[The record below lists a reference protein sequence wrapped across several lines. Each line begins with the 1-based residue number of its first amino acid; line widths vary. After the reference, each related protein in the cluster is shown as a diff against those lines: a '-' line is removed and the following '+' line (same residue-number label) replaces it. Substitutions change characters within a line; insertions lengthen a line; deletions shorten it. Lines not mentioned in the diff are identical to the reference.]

1 MENKSKVWHLE
12 NFNFFSELDM
22 EERTFIRQNTSM
34 KTLDK
39 GETVYFQNDPCNSV
53 YFLKEGKIRISKF
66 TQEGEE
72 FLVGILQKGEIF
84 GEASITGN
92 KKRKEAAIVEEPV
105 TYCVMKEEKFRE
117 LLLRIPTL
125 NLKFSQMLEEKLEK
139 AQKRL
144 QDISCKNNQQR
155 IIDFLK
161 ETASHSPKGPN
172 GEFIINNS
180 LTHQK
185 IAQLTSTNRQE
196 VSSVLS
202 LLKKNRVIDYN
213 RKFIKILNI
222 NQLELS

>member
-1 MENKSKVWHLE
+1 METKSKVWHLE
-12 NFNFFSELDM
+12 NFNFFSELNM
-22 EERTFIRQNTSM
+22 EERTFICQNTIMRSHE
-34 KTLDK
+34 KN
-39 GETVYFQNDPCNSV
+39 EAVYFQNDPSNSV

-72 FLVGILQKGEIF
+72 FVVGFLQKGEIF
-84 GEASITGN
+84 GESSITGN
-92 KKRKEAAIVEEPV
+92 KRRKEAAIVEEPV

-117 LLLRIPTL
+117 LLLMVPAL
-125 NLKFSQMLEEKLEK
+125 NLKFSQLLEEKLEK

-161 ETASHSPKGPN
+161 ETASLSPKGPN
-172 GEFIINNS
+172 GELIINNT

-202 LLKKNRVIDYN
+202 FLKKNRVIDYN
-213 RKFIKILNI
+213 RKIIKILNI
-222 NQLELS
+222 RELELS

>member
-1 MENKSKVWHLE
+1 MVEKSKVWYLE

-22 EERTFIRQNTSM
+22 VERTFICQNTIMRSLE
-34 KTLDK
+34 KD
-39 GETVYFQNDPCNSV
+39 EAVYFQFDPSNSV

-66 TQEGEE
+66 THTGEE
-72 FLVGILQKGEIF
+72 FLVGILEKGEIF
-84 GEASITGN
+84 GESSITDN
-92 KKRKEAAIVEEPV
+92 KYRKEAAIVEEAV
-105 TYCVMKEEKFRE
+105 TYCVMQQEKFRE
-117 LLLRIPTL
+117 LLLMVPAL

-161 ETASHSPKGPN
+161 ETASLSSKGPN
-172 GEFIINNS
+172 GELIIDNS

-185 IAQLTSTNRQE
+185 IAQLTCTNRQE

-202 LLKKNRVIDYN
+202 HLKKNKIIDYN
-213 RKFIKILNI
+213 RKTIKILKMN
-222 NQLELS
+222 ELRLS